1 MRHSKLSDHT
11 FKKETEREKRV
22 SVKEKLK
29 EKKSKLMKSNSIKKN
44 NKTIRQKWRLLHD
57 FVW

>member
-29 EKKSKLMKSNSIKKN
+29 EKKSKLMKSNNIKKN
-44 NKTIRQKWRLLHD
+44 NKTIR
-57 FVW
+57 